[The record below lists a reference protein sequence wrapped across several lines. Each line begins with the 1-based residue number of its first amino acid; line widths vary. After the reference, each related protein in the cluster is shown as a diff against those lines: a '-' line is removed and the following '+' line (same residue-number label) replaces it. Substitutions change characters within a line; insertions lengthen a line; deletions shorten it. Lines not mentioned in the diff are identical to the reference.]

1 MKKFLILALLL
12 LIPAI
17 TQARTLR
24 ILCTNAYTEYTM
36 AIPDVRSHA
45 FLRDLTGRTFLRVT
59 LDDGSLLDV
68 NAAEIKVLR

>member
-12 LIPAI
+12 LPAA

-45 FLRDLTGRTFLRVT
+45 FLKDLTGRTFLRVT